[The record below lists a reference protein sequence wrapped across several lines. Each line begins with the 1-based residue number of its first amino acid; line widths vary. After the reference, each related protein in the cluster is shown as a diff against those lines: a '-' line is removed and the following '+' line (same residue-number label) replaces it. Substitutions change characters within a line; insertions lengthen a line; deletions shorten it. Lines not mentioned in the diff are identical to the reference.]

1 MGKMAEKTLN
11 VFEIVQ
17 GQIKEACD
25 ILGMEPAVYEILK
38 QPQRFME
45 VAIPVNMDDGSV
57 KVFPGFRSQHND
69 AIGPTKGGL
78 RFHPDVYA
86 DEVKALSMWMT
97 FKCACIGLPY
107 GGGKGAIKVDPRQ
120 LSKGEL
126 ERLSRGWIR
135 EMAQIIGPEKDIPA
149 PDVYTNAQIMAWM
162 VDEFAKIRQYN
173 AFGLMTGKPI
183 IIGGSLGRNT
193 ATARGCVFTIRE
205 AAKKLG
211 IDLSKATVAIQG
223 YGNAGS
229 FAAELISA
237 YGSKVVAVNDTKGG
251 AYNPDGI
258 DPVAIAKYKE
268 KTRSVVGFPGTKNI
282 TSDELLTLD
291 VDILIPA
298 AFENQITS
306 ANAARVKAKII
317 GEAANGPTTP
327 EADAVLYKNGLL
339 VLPDILASA
348 GGVTVSYY
356 EWVQNNYGYYW
367 SEEEVNSRLEA
378 SMVKAFEAIY
388 DMHKQKNVPMR
399 QAAYMVAIKRVYE
412 AMKVRGWLD

>member
-1 MGKMAEKTLN
+1 MAEKTLN

>member
-1 MGKMAEKTLN
+1 MAEKTLN

-25 ILGMEPAVYEILK
+25 ALGLEPAVYEILK

-45 VAIPVNMDDGSV
+45 VAIPVPMDDGSV

-107 GGGKGAIKVDPRQ
+107 GGGKGAIKVDPRL

-126 ERLSRGWIR
+126 ERLSRGWVR

-173 AFGLMTGKPI
+173 ALGLMTGKPI
-183 IIGGSLGRNT
+183 ILGGSLGRNS

-229 FAAELISA
+229 FAAELIAA
-237 YGSKVVAVNDTKGG
+237 YGTKVIAVNDTRGG

-258 DPVAIAKYKE
+258 DPVAIAKFKD

-291 VDILIPA
+291 VDILVPA

-306 ANAARVKAKII
+306 ANCANVKAKII

-327 EADAVLYKNGLL
+327 EADEVLYKNGLL

-367 SEEEVNSRLEA
+367 SEEEVNTHLEA
-378 SMVKAFEAIY
+378 DMVKAFNAIY
-388 DMHKQKNVPMR
+388 DMHQKKNVPMR
-399 QAAYMVAIKRVYE
+399 QAAYMVAIQRVYE